1 MYVVKVLRGFY
12 DRMARCDR
20 EAGDVFE
27 TTEGRATQIASR
39 IPGFVEIAPVEEAPV
54 EVPAEQVEEPAEQ
67 VDLSSLKV
75 AELKALCAE
84 RGIEVPSKATK
95 AVLIGLLEG

>member
-1 MYVVKVLRGFY
+1 MYAVKVLRGFY

-27 TTEGRATQIASR
+27 TTEGRARQIASR
-39 IPGFVEIAPVEEAPV
+39 IPGFVEIAPVEEAP
-54 EVPAEQVEEPAEQ
+54 AEQ
-67 VDLSSLKV
+67 VDYSTLKV

-84 RGIEVPSKATK
+84 RGIEVPTKATK